1 MYKNRVNKKKN
12 YFDQIQRIKIQ
23 FQYSVKEI
31 ESVKMADTLDMVNRD
46 PNEMNSYIQVTFGDV
61 L

>member
-12 YFDQIQRIKIQ
+12 YFDQIQRIKLQ

-46 PNEMNSYIQVTFGDV
+46 PNEMNSYIKVTFGDV